1 MTHAE
6 PFGNRI
12 RYRTVFDDRDYAAD
26 QLAGR
31 SRFGKFSELIVGLAA
46 NGALRAMLENE
57 NGIGF

>member
-31 SRFGKFSELIVGLAA
+31 FGKFSELIVGLAA
-46 NGALRAMLENE
+46 DGALRAMLENE

>member
-1 MTHAE
+1 MTHVE

-12 RYRTVFDDRDYAAD
+12 GDRTVFDDRDHAAD

-31 SRFGKFSELIVGLAA
+31 FGKFSELVVGLAA